1 MKSLIISLSGVRG
14 IIGKDLTPDVLSRLA
29 GSFGTIL
36 PKGKVVVAT
45 DTRISREM
53 CQRAVVSG
61 LISTGCEVINLGIC
75 PTPALQT
82 MIPKLKAQG
91 GICITAS
98 HNPPDWNGLKFY
110 TGEGILLG
118 PARAKRLISIFDKSK
133 VNYVPSRK
141 LGTVKEEKRACSIY
155 KNAVLRLLNAKL
167 IRKKRF
173 KVVIDCADGAGS
185 VVAPAFL
192 KELGCQVTRLN
203 CGLSGTFNR
212 PPEPIPQNLA
222 GLRSLVRRKKAEI
235 GFAQDPDADRL
246 AVVSNEGKCLG
257 EDYSLVLATQ
267 LILSHSP
274 GVVVTNLSTTLAL
287 DKVAEKFGC
296 PVIRSKV
303 GERNVV
309 EMMKKKGAVIGGEG
323 NGGIILPS
331 LHYGRDSL
339 AGMGLIL
346 QHMAETGR
354 SISELADS
362 LPRFHII
369 KRKIPL
375 KKMSAMKAIHRIRSH
390 FKDAKFDLRD
400 GVKAMWDESWVHV
413 RPSGTEPVLRIVAEA
428 RTKSEA
434 MRIYRQAAAVVEH
447 RSPCHSERSEESKV

>member
-14 IIGKDLTPDVLSRLA
+14 IIGKNLTPDVLSGFA

-36 PKGKVVVAT
+36 RRGKVVVAT

-53 CQRAVVSG
+53 CLNAVVSG

-75 PTPALQT
+75 PAPSLQI
-82 MIPKLKAQG
+82 MIPRLKAQG

-118 PARAKRLISIFDKSK
+118 PARAKRLISVFDESEA
-133 VNYVPSRK
+133 NYVSSKK
-141 LGTVKEEKRACSIY
+141 LGTVKEENRTCSIY
-155 KNAVLRLLNAKL
+155 KNAVLRLLDTKL
-167 IRKKRF
+167 IRKKKFR
-173 KVVIDCADGAGS
+173 VVIDCGDGAGS
-185 VVAPAFL
+185 VIAPAFL

-203 CGLSGTFNR
+203 CGLSGIFSR
-212 PPEPIPQNLA
+212 PPEPLPQNLT

-246 AVVSNEGKCLG
+246 AVVSEKGKCLG

-274 GVVVTNLSTTLAL
+274 GTVVTNLSTTLAL
-287 DKVAEKFGC
+287 ERVAERFGC

-309 EMMKKKGAVIGGEG
+309 EMMKKKKAVIGGEG
-323 NGGIILPS
+323 NGGVILPS

-346 QHMAETGR
+346 QHMAETGL

-362 LPRFHII
+362 LPQFHII
-369 KRKIPL
+369 KRKVPL
-375 KKMSAMKAIHRIRSH
+375 KKTSAARALRKIRSH
-390 FKDAKFDLRD
+390 FKDARLDLRD
-400 GVKAMWDESWVHV
+400 GVKAMWDESWIHV

-434 MRIYRQAAAVVEH
+434 MRIYRQTAALVK
-447 RSPCHSERSEESKV
+447 SKV